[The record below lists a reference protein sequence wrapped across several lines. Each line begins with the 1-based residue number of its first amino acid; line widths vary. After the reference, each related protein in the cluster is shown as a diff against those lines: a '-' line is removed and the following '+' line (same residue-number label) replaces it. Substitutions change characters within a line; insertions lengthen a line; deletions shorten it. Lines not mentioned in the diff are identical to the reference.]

1 MIDPITI
8 SGGLVADPQLRYT
21 PNGRAVAQF
30 RIAQSDH
37 KKTDT
42 GEWEKTNSLYL
53 TVSIWNDNPEWKKN
67 PVNWAELAAELH
79 KGDRVAVHGKLITR
93 TWEAKDGSNRS
104 QIELAADMIFVI
116 PTGTQ
121 DSSAGF
127 GQQQP
132 AAPQGNTWGQPAT
145 TGQAG
150 GSADEQPPF

>member
-8 SGGLVADPQLRYT
+8 SGGLVADPELRYT

-121 DSSAGF
+121 HGTSAGF
-127 GQQQP
+127 GQQPP

-145 TGQAG
+145 TGQAD
-150 GSADEQPPF
+150 DEAPHF